1 MLTQLRAIYDRF
13 DKTSEAVALTTCA
26 FRILEFQAVAGRIH
40 QEAVVEYDARQ
51 VRLSVFNSYIYHTY
65 VPLHFIAFFL
75 LQAFS
80 GKSGFDRSTH
90 ERW

>member
-13 DKTSEAVALTTCA
+13 DKTSKALALTTYA

-51 VRLSVFNSYIYHTY
+51 VRLSVFDPYLCHMCRFIS
-65 VPLHFIAFFL
+65 LHFFYCKL
-75 LQAFS
+75 LFRQ
-80 GKSGFDRSTH
+80 
-90 ERW
+90 ERL